1 VWEGRKSTYNCFDGN
16 GSFLGELLVGEDGV
30 IPGLFPNPRRSP
42 RGLNDEKL
50 SFRAEVKN
58 TLQLGSLGKTPKL
71 HGI

>member
-1 VWEGRKSTYNCFDGN
+1 
-16 GSFLGELLVGEDGV
+16 LLVGEDGV